1 RCGGGAASTRS
12 NPAPTRWIRAT
23 RSRCDSTR
31 SQPCWYWRT
40 WWRAA
45 TMPPGSSEPPRRAW
59 KRRRSRKEVPVSE
72 WGFVAAA
79 YVATWVV
86 LLGYA
91 IYLNKRIRRARELVE
106 RSMDSGEVQR

>member
-1 RCGGGAASTRS
+1 
-12 NPAPTRWIRAT
+12 
-23 RSRCDSTR
+23 
-31 SQPCWYWRT
+31 
-40 WWRAA
+40 
-45 TMPPGSSEPPRRAW
+45 M
-59 KRRRSRKEVPVSE
+59 SE
-72 WGFVAAA
+72 WVFVSAA